1 LPFSLRFRVSRP
13 FAALLVCVSRPFLAC
28 SFNDVKASAR
38 VLSRI
43 LSQPQTP
50 RSHVRAYRGVS
61 MMLGR
66 AGSGGEYHHRAPRR
80 NQPVRCVHRLKH
92 TRRHDAP
99 FNHLFLLLSLLLLL
113 YASFFSEAA
122 RTCTHFPQMRSVV
135 VDHAI
140 ATIAPA
146 PCCSR
151 ACSPRRTS
159 RYVACHARR
168 RCDGPCEWIAFRVR
182 IRM

>member
-1 LPFSLRFRVSRP
+1 MPFSLRFRVSRP

-80 NQPVRCVHRLKH
+80 KQLVRRVHRLKH
-92 TRRHDAP
+92 THDAP
-99 FNHLFLLLSLLLLL
+99 FILILIIIIIIIRILFLRGRTHMHP
-113 YASFFSEAA
+113 FSADA
-122 RTCTHFPQMRSVV
+122 LGSSRSCYRNNSSG
-135 VDHAI
+135 A
-140 ATIAPA
+140 
-146 PCCSR
+146 CCSR

-159 RYVACHARR
+159 RYVACHAR
-168 RCDGPCEWIAFRVR
+168 
-182 IRM
+182 